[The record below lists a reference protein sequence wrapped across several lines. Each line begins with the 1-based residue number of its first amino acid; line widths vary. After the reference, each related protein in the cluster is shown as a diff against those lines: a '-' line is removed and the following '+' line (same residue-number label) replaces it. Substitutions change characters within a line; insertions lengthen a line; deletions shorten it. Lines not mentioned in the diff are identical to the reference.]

1 MDLLLV
7 LILAFP
13 GAPIDSTL
21 VLCLCG
27 QATDL
32 VPPSHFA
39 FPEAL
44 QARVWLGFFPPS
56 EMGLLLY
63 SSS

>member
-1 MDLLLV
+1 MDLLPV
-7 LILAFP
+7 LILAFQAHTLTQP
-13 GAPIDSTL
+13 CSFVHVGKLRPWCLHPIL
-21 VLCLCG
+21 R
-27 QATDL
+27 
-32 VPPSHFA
+32 

-56 EMGLLLY
+56 EMGLLLH